1 MSMNT
6 TATATATTSTSA
18 SATADT
24 AWYDLALCAQTGPGF
39 FFPEPGSSLR
49 DAKRLCGACEGRV
62 ACLEYALANDERFG
76 VWGGLSEAER
86 SALRPRR

>member
-6 TATATATTSTSA
+6 TTST
-18 SATADT
+18 TP
-24 AWYDLALCAQTGPGF
+24 AWYALALCAQTGPSF

-49 DAKRLCGACEGRV
+49 DAKRLCGACEGRA
-62 ACLEYALANDERFG
+62 ACLQYALANDERFG

-86 SALRPRR
+86 QALRRRG

>member
-6 TATATATTSTSA
+6 TATATATG
-18 SATADT
+18 TA
-24 AWYDLALCAQTGPGF
+24 AWYELALCAQTGPGF

-49 DAKRLCGACEGRV
+49 DAKRLCGACEGRK

-76 VWGGLSEAER
+76 VWGGMSEAER
-86 SALRPRR
+86 QALRNRRP